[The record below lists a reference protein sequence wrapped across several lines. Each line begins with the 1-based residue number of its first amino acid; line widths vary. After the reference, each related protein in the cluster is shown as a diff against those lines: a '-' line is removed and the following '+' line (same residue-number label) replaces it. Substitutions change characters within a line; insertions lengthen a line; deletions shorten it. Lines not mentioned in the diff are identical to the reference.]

1 MIRDRMKS
9 QVSPKQLARALQV
22 SESSVKRWCDQ
33 GVIATVRTAGGHRRI
48 AISTV
53 IDFLQKNDHRLV
65 QPEILGLPVTTGS
78 TERMLERAQPTFRE
92 ALLCGDEQRARAV
105 VLDLFLANHELSAIL
120 DDVVAFS
127 LHEIGER
134 WSCGDIDVYQERRAC
149 EISLRVLHE
158 IRQVLPRK
166 EPPVGLAIGA
176 TPGSDLYHVPN
187 TMVDLVLR
195 QVGWDTHNLGVGL
208 PFDTL
213 RQAIAHHRPRLFWL
227 SVSHVD
233 DSDQFISDYESLFSS
248 APPETAFVVGGRAL
262 NESLRRHLHYA
273 SFCDNLRHL
282 ESFARSLAATPPQVS
297 GVVSGTVNENRAF

>member
-1 MIRDRMKS
+1 MKS

-33 GVIATVRTAGGHRRI
+33 GVIPTVRTAGGHRRI

-78 TERMLERAQPTFRE
+78 TERMLQRAQPTFRE
-92 ALLCGDEQRARAV
+92 ALLCGDEQQARAV
-105 VLDLFLANHELSAIL
+105 VLDLFLADHELSAIL
-120 DDVVAFS
+120 DDVVARS
-127 LHEIGER
+127 LHEIGEL
-134 WSCGDIDVYQERRAC
+134 WGCGDVDVYQERRAC

-158 IRQVLPRK
+158 MRQVLPRK
-166 EPPVGLAIGA
+166 EPPVGLAIGG

-213 RQAIAHHRPRLFWL
+213 RQAIADHRPRLFWL

-233 DSDQFISDYESLFSS
+233 DSDQFISDYESLFAS

-262 NESLRRHLHYA
+262 GESLRRHLHYA

-282 ESFARSLAATPPQVS
+282 ESFARSLATAPPQVS
-297 GVVSGTVNENRAF
+297 GAVSGTMNESRAF

>member
-1 MIRDRMKS
+1 MIRERMKS

-33 GVIATVRTAGGHRRI
+33 GVIPTVRTAGGHRRI

-78 TERMLERAQPTFRE
+78 TERMLQRAQPTFRE
-92 ALLCGDEQRARAV
+92 ALLCGDEQQARAV
-105 VLDLFLANHELSAIL
+105 VLDLFLADHELSAIL
-120 DDVVAFS
+120 DDVVARS
-127 LHEIGER
+127 LHEIGEL
-134 WSCGDIDVYQERRAC
+134 WGCGDVDVYQERRAC

-158 IRQVLPRK
+158 MRQVLPRK
-166 EPPVGLAIGA
+166 EPPVGLAIGG

-213 RQAIAHHRPRLFWL
+213 RQAIADHRPRLFWL

-233 DSDQFISDYESLFSS
+233 DSDQFISDYESLFAS

-262 NESLRRHLHYA
+262 GESLRRHLHYA

-282 ESFARSLAATPPQVS
+282 ESFARSLATAPPQVS
-297 GVVSGTVNENRAF
+297 GAVSGTMNESRAF